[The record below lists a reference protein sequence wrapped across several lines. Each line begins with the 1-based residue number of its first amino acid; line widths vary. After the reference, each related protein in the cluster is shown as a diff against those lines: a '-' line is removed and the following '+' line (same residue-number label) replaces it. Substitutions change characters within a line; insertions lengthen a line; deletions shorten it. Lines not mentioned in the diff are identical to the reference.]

1 MTDQATNQPDTDR
14 DDAERATN
22 ANIAD
27 ENTAYVPPAGR
38 QTLTQ
43 DDQGIPQTG
52 EEDPLAEVS
61 TTEQDADAVAG
72 LSESDAGPNDDSI
85 EPSRIPGSA
94 QEIDVDGVTGPGPS
108 G

>member
-1 MTDQATNQPDTDR
+1 MTDQATNQPDIDR
-14 DDAERATN
+14 DDAERAAN

-27 ENTAYVPPAGR
+27 ENTAYVPAAGR
-38 QTLTQ
+38 QTLAQ

-61 TTEQDADAVAG
+61 TTEQDADAVAD

-94 QEIDVDGVTGPGPS
+94 QDIEVDGVTGPGPS